1 MRETVSHRSRC
12 TRRFLALALALI
24 ASWSGRAAAVMPDGP
39 EVKAVLDKAFK
50 FLDTADD
57 KRLGARCLV
66 GLCFVKRGER
76 ESHPQ
81 VKAAVEAC
89 QSFKAGNPE
98 GKQVGNEYVYSAGLA
113 VVFLCELNPSKYQAE
128 IHYYL
133 TSLQAVQRPYGG
145 WGYPLD
151 NKDFG
156 KTADTSM
163 TQYGVLASWEAKR
176 HGFVVPIDSIE
187 RVCGWLMR
195 TQDPSGGWSYQGTD
209 PGNESSSEVRLVK
222 QDKNKVRQGLS
233 AAGLGSVYIC
243 ADLLGL
249 VTLPKFDDEDANL
262 PPALKPVRDVGDQK
276 PLTQKISAK
285 AVRATQERGLG
296 WWGGHFKVDVP
307 DFPFYYLYA
316 LERFRSFHELA
327 TGQHPREPG
336 WYTDGFQYLRRKQK
350 EDGSWEKG
358 CGPAADTAFA
368 ALFLMRSTKRS
379 IEKTQGYDAGM
390 LAGGQGLPPKLAEV
404 HLRDGRI
411 VNKPVAGSLPA
422 LLVILAHPDHPD
434 FAGLSDDPRNIVS
447 ALEEEQG
454 AAREEHLAL
463 VRQLA
468 AHGSTASRLAAV
480 RVLAKL
486 RDMNNAP
493 ALIAALSDR
502 EWPIVYTADQ
512 GLRFLSR
519 RVGLKTVT
527 ELPDETARD
536 ATIAEWKH
544 WYAGVSPGTAEA
556 P

>member
-1 MRETVSHRSRC
+1 MIAVVVSSRP
-12 TRRFLALALALI
+12 AD
-24 ASWSGRAAAVMPDGP
+24 AVTPESP
-39 EVKAVLDKAFK
+39 EVKAVLEKAFK
-50 FLDTADD
+50 FLDTANDN
-57 KRLGARCLV
+57 RLGARCLV
-66 GLCFVKRGER
+66 GLAFVKRGEKDT
-76 ESHPQ
+76 HPQ

-89 QSFKAGNPE
+89 QNFKNGNPE
-98 GKQVGNEYVYSAGLA
+98 GKQVGNDYVYSAGLA

-128 IHYYL
+128 IHYFL
-133 TSLQAVQRPYGG
+133 SSLQAVQRPYGG

-151 NKDFG
+151 HKDFG

-209 PGNESSSEVRLVK
+209 PGGESSSEIRLVK

-249 VTLPKFDDEDANL
+249 VTLPKYDQEDANL
-262 PPALKPVRDVGDQK
+262 PPALKPVRDVADQR
-276 PLTQKISAK
+276 PLTQKISAR
-285 AVRATQERGLG
+285 AVRNTQERGLG

-307 DFPFYYLYA
+307 DFPYYYLYA

-336 WYTDGFQYLRRKQK
+336 WYTDGFQFLRRKQK
-350 EDGSWEKG
+350 EDGSWDKG

-368 ALFLMRSTKRS
+368 VLFLMRSTKKS

-390 LAGGQGLPPKLAEV
+390 LAGGQGLPAKLTDLEI
-404 HLRDGRI
+404 RNGRI
-411 VNKPVAGSLPA
+411 VTKPATGSLPA
-422 LLVILAHPDHPD
+422 LLDILAHPDHAD
-434 FAGLSDDPRNIVS
+434 FAGLSDDPRNIVA
-447 ALEEEQG
+447 ALDQEQG
-454 AAREEHLAL
+454 QARDEHLAAI
-463 VRQLA
+463 RNLA
-468 AHGSTASRLAAV
+468 AHGSAPTRLAAV

-486 RDMNNAP
+486 RDMSNAP

-502 EWPIVYTADQ
+502 QWPIVCEADE

-519 RVGLKTVT
+519 RAGLNTVT
-527 ELPDETARD
+527 ELPDEKARE
-536 ATIAEWKH
+536 ATIADWTH
-544 WYAGVSPGTAEA
+544 WYAVVSPGSADL

>member
-1 MRETVSHRSRC
+1 MNERSICSRL
-12 TRRFLALALALI
+12 LARSLVGIALLGNLASAES
-24 ASWSGRAAAVMPDGP
+24 ASAVTPDSP

-50 FLDTADD
+50 FLDTANDG
-57 KRLGARCLV
+57 RLGAKCLV
-66 GLCFVKRGER
+66 GLAFVKRGER
-76 ESHPQ
+76 ETHPQ

-89 QSFKAGNPE
+89 QAFKTGNPE
-98 GKQVGNEYVYSAGLA
+98 GKQVARDYVYSAGLA

-128 IHYYL
+128 IHYFL
-133 TSLQAVQRPYGG
+133 TSLEAVQRPYGG

-151 NKDFG
+151 DKDFG

-209 PGNESSSEVRLVK
+209 PGGESSSEIRLVK

-249 VTLPKFDDEDANL
+249 VTLPKYDDEDANL

-276 PLTQKISAK
+276 PLTQKISAR
-285 AVRATQERGLG
+285 AVRQTQERGLG

-307 DFPFYYLYA
+307 DFPYYYLYA

-336 WYTDGFQYLRRKQK
+336 WYTDGFQYLKRKQK
-350 EDGSWEKG
+350 DDGSWDKG
-358 CGPAADTAFA
+358 CGPAADTAFCV
-368 ALFLMRSTKRS
+368 LFLMRSTKKS

-390 LAGGQGLPPKLAEV
+390 LAGGKGLPAKLTDIQ
-404 HLRDGRI
+404 LRDGRI
-411 VNKPVAGSLPA
+411 VNKPVTASAAAMLE
-422 LLVILAHPDHPD
+422 ILAHPEHPD
-434 FAGLSDDPRNIVS
+434 FTGLSDAPRNIVA
-447 ALEEEQG
+447 ALEQEP
-454 AAREEHLAL
+454 APAREEHVAAIRKLAEHG
-463 VRQLA
+463 A
-468 AHGSTASRLAAV
+468 APTRLAAV

-486 RDMNNAP
+486 RDMSNAP

-502 EWPIVYTADQ
+502 EWPVVCEADQ
-512 GLRFLSR
+512 GLRSLSR
-519 RVGLKTVT
+519 RVALKTVT
-527 ELPDETARD
+527 ELPDETARE
-536 ATIAEWKH
+536 ATIAEWKR
-544 WYAGVSPGTAEA
+544 WYAAVSP
-556 P
+556 